1 MNGVSTAWREVV
13 IEAVWLWFQLR
24 TSSPGWS
31 EHLIKYVS
39 FLQGILPY
47 AAYSGIKELFVPE
60 EKVEEAKKEAEELPS
75 VELTKVG
82 PALVRIHCDWMSQNQ
97 NLKKKQQ
104 TASLAR
110 NAWGNKS
117 QFGFRFESKW
127 LRGWDRFCWPVSR
140 WSRENQCYRGMPST
154 VYWKLL

>member
-1 MNGVSTAWREVV
+1 MISTEDFFTRM
-13 IEAVWLWFQLR
+13 IG
-24 TSSPGWS
+24 TPGQ
-31 EHLIKYVS
+31 IYVS

-97 NLKKKQQ
+97 NLKKSNKQ
-104 TASLAR
+104 
-110 NAWGNKS
+110 
-117 QFGFRFESKW
+117 
-127 LRGWDRFCWPVSR
+127 PH
-140 WSRENQCYRGMPST
+140 SRETREGIRRSLVLDLNLSG
-154 VYWKLL
+154 

>member
-1 MNGVSTAWREVV
+1 MISTEDFFTRM
-13 IEAVWLWFQLR
+13 IGTPDQ
-24 TSSPGWS
+24 
-31 EHLIKYVS
+31 IYVS

-47 AAYSGIKELFVPE
+47 AAYSGIEELFVPE

-127 LRGWDRFCWPVSR
+127 LRGWDRFCWPVAR